1 MKNVKKD
8 WSMIFVV
15 LWFIIIGTVALLFS
29 GCGSQPT
36 IEPGDRVVKCV
47 IDSMSMEGPR
57 STIESNYHYYY
68 YTDCGERVITN
79 RNDVY
84 KIGDTVTYVY
94 KKIK

>member
-1 MKNVKKD
+1 MKKD
-8 WSMIFVV
+8 LTYLWVT
-15 LWFIIIGTVALLFS
+15 LWFVIIVSVALLS
-29 GCGSQPT
+29 TGCNPRPT
-36 IEPGDRVVKCV
+36 IEPGDKVVKCV

>member
-1 MKNVKKD
+1 MKKD
-8 WSMIFVV
+8 LTYLWIT
-15 LWFIIIGTVALLFS
+15 LWFVMIGFIAFLVTGFNPR
-29 GCGSQPT
+29 PT
-36 IEPGDRVVKCV
+36 IEPGDKVVKCV

-84 KIGDTVTYVY
+84 KIGDTITYVY
-94 KKIK
+94 KKVK